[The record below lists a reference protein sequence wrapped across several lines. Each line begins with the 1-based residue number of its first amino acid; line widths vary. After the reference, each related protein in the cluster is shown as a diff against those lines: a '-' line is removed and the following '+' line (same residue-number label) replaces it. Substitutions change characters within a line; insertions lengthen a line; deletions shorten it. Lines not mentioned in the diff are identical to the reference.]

1 MNRKLLQQLFCVIF
15 CNVCIVTFAQ
25 MSNDTT
31 TLSGIFT
38 YEQCVEYALRHNIQL
53 KQSVLTRKSS
63 EFDLEQAKAQ
73 WFPSLNF
80 SSTQSYANYPHPGE
94 NARGNSYSGSYGL
107 NAGWALLDG
116 GSRKNAIK
124 RAELQMQVNDYTV
137 AANENDLRIGILQQ
151 YLQIMYAK
159 ESIEIAEKNLDVSK
173 TEMERAEQLMNAGK
187 LSRVDYVQLQSQY
200 NNDLYNLTAAK
211 TNLASQKS
219 AMKQYLELDITQDI
233 DLAEVILSEE
243 MVLQPL
249 PDKVEVY
256 NKALSWMPS
265 LKGTKLQ
272 QDISDY
278 DIKIAKSGILP
289 KVNVNASVATNHATG
304 MGQSFGD
311 QLLNGLHENI
321 GLTLSVPI
329 FDQKSTKTQVA
340 KAKVDKLN
348 AELSEYQERQNIS
361 REIESCYLDAVNAQA
376 KYVSGKLTLASAE
389 LTDELTNEQFCLG
402 KVNTLDLLSSHAAL
416 ANARQELLQ
425 LKYMAIL
432 NLKMLDYYGN
442 NSITLP

>member
-1 MNRKLLQQLFCVIF
+1 
-15 CNVCIVTFAQ
+15 
-25 MSNDTT
+25 
-31 TLSGIFT
+31 
-38 YEQCVEYALRHNIQL
+38 
-53 KQSVLTRKSS
+53 
-63 EFDLEQAKAQ
+63 
-73 WFPSLNF
+73 
-80 SSTQSYANYPHPGE
+80 
-94 NARGNSYSGSYGL
+94 
-107 NAGWALLDG
+107 
-116 GSRKNAIK
+116 
-124 RAELQMQVNDYTV
+124 
-137 AANENDLRIGILQQ
+137 
-151 YLQIMYAK
+151 MYAK

-256 NKALSWMPS
+256 NKALAWMPS

-389 LTDELTNEQFCLG
+389 LTDELTNEQFRLG